1 MVIDYLF
8 EKSAPGG
15 FDLIVMDIMMPEMNG
30 YGAARGYQ
38 YAAKGVGKCIM
49 SFDIIMIK
57 TAEKRI
63 KKVLTQ
69 TVYFVILC
77 LALRQIKRN
86 AVCGSVGTGRRARLR
101 ILWQQCRVG
110 SSPIFRMI

>member
-1 MVIDYLF
+1 MSVTVLLLWISCKKLTNNKRMVIDYLF

-49 SFDIIMIK
+49 SFEIIMIK
-57 TAEKRI
+57 KLP
-63 KKVLTQ
+63 KKE
-69 TVYFVILC
+69 
-77 LALRQIKRN
+77 
-86 AVCGSVGTGRRARLR
+86 
-101 ILWQQCRVG
+101 
-110 SSPIFRMI
+110 

>member
-1 MVIDYLF
+1 MSVTVLLLWISCKKLTNNKRTVIDYLF

-57 TAEKRI
+57 KLP
-63 KKVLTQ
+63 KKE
-69 TVYFVILC
+69 
-77 LALRQIKRN
+77 
-86 AVCGSVGTGRRARLR
+86 
-101 ILWQQCRVG
+101 
-110 SSPIFRMI
+110 

>member
-1 MVIDYLF
+1 MRMVIDYLF

-63 KKVLTQ
+63 KKVKKSVDTDS
-69 TVYFVILC
+69 ILC
-77 LALRQIKRN
+77 YTMSCVEITQGHAPLAQLAEHLTLNQG
-86 AVCGSVGTGRRARLR
+86 VQGSNPWRRT
-101 ILWQQCRVG
+101 
-110 SSPIFRMI
+110 